1 MYACMYVCM
10 SMCAI
15 SVYQRSI
22 YGSNPSISQQ
32 LALPHQMSAP
42 SSAEK
47 SALPSHSVAKPV
59 DSSLLAEVRKL
70 GHYPKRYKRPA
81 DDAQKSE
88 NSLAKRLC
96 KAWLSLPEGERQQLE
111 EMKAHSA
118 AKSVGTSLVDMV
130 RQLGHY
136 PKRFH
141 RPANDQERAENVLA
155 DRVSKAWQSLPEGER
170 EHLQEMKANRGK
182 RGNAKP

>member
-59 DSSLLAEVRKL
+59 GSSLLTEARQL

-88 NSLAKRLC
+88 DSLAKRLC
-96 KAWLSLPEGERQQLE
+96 KAWASLPAGECEQLE
-111 EMKAHSA
+111 KMKANSA
-118 AKSVGTSLVDMV
+118 AKPVGNNLVEEVEKRNRLRMLLPWLEQ
-130 RQLGHY
+130 RQ
-136 PKRFH
+136 
-141 RPANDQERAENVLA
+141 AE
-155 DRVSKAWQSLPEGER
+155 G
-170 EHLQEMKANRGK
+170 NRGEQK
-182 RGNAKP
+182 EKVHEAKQ